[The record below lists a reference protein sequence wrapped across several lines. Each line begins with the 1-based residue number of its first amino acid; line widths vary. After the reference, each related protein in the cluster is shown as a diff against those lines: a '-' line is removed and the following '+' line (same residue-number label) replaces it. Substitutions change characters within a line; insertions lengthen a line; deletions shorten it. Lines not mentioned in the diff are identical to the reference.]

1 MMKKKITNPHGPL
14 KIISEE
20 LSHYE
25 KEPHD
30 VVQFVERM
38 LCLGYCY
45 STIVDQACLKYKIKK
60 NLAEALVK
68 QVRTSWISFAELP
81 DNEKRSHLEQQLNM
95 LFRMC
100 LDANELGVAAITMKR
115 KMELAGIATSN
126 TGRGSINNNV
136 NLGCQGIAA
145 SDILP
150 PDLLEER
157 KNNLIRVELETQ
169 AKGKSKE

>member
-1 MMKKKITNPHGPL
+1 MKKKITAPHGPL

-25 KEPHD
+25 KNPYD
-30 VVQFVERM
+30 VVQFIERM
-38 LCLGYCY
+38 LCLGYTY
-45 STIVDQACLKYKIKK
+45 STIVDQACLKYKVKK

-68 QVRTSWISFAELP
+68 QVRTQWIEFSDLP
-81 DNEKRSHLEQQLNM
+81 DNEKKSHLEQQLNM

-115 KMELAGIATSN
+115 KMELVGIQTSN
-126 TGRGSINNNV
+126 TGKGSINNNV
-136 NLGCQGIAA
+136 NLGCQGLTAA
-145 SDILP
+145 DLLP
-150 PDLLEER
+150 ADLLEER
-157 KNNLIRVELETQ
+157 KNNLIRVELEAQ

>member
-1 MMKKKITNPHGPL
+1 MKKKITNPHGPL

-30 VVQFVERM
+30 VVQFIERM

-45 STIVDQACLKYKIKK
+45 STVVEQCCLKFKIKK

-68 QVRTSWISFAELP
+68 QVRTSWIAFAELP
-81 DNEKRSHLEQQLNM
+81 DNEKKSHLEQQLNM

-100 LDANELGVAAITMKR
+100 LDANELGVAGIVMKR
-115 KMELAGIATSN
+115 KMELCGISTSS

-136 NLGCQGIAA
+136 NIGSQGISAA
-145 SDILP
+145 DILP
-150 PDLLEER
+150 ADLLEER
-157 KNNLIRVELETQ
+157 KNNLMRVELQAQ
-169 AKGKSKE
+169 AKGKQSKD